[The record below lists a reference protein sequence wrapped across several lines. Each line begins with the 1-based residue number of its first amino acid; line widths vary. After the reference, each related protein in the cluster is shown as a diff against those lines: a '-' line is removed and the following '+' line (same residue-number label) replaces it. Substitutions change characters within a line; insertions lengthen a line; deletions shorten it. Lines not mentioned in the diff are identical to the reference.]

1 MVYTIFSKPWPSAH
15 PTSLKYTF
23 IWASHSRSLDLS
35 PLNTS
40 GSLIL
45 GLLVFPSVVLVVDWA
60 GPGLSISGAGP
71 TGWP

>member
-1 MVYTIFSKPWPSAH
+1 MVYTIFSVSWPSAY

-45 GLLVFPSVVLVVDWA
+45 GLLVFPSVVVVVDWA
-60 GPGLSISGAGP
+60 GPGLSVGGAGP
-71 TGWP
+71 PGCP